1 MSDLDAFAERTGVA
15 LSQDDLQR
23 IAACWDGYM
32 DAVKGIYEVKLGAT
46 DEVAGRFD
54 PEGAEGSA

>member
-1 MSDLDAFAERTGVA
+1 MSDFGAFAERTDVA

-32 DAVKGIYEVKLGAT
+32 DAVKGIYEVKLSAV

-54 PEGAEGSA
+54 PLGAGGGA

>member
-1 MSDLDAFAERTGVA
+1 MSDFDAFAERTGVA

-23 IAACWDGYM
+23 IATCWEGYM
-32 DAVKGIYEVKLGAT
+32 EAIEGIYEVKLGAV

-54 PEGAEGSA
+54 PLRAGGGA

>member
-1 MSDLDAFAERTGVA
+1 MNDFGAFAERTGIA
-15 LSQDDLQR
+15 LSQDDQQR

-32 DAVKGIYEVKLGAT
+32 DAVKGIYEVKLSAV

-54 PEGAEGSA
+54 PLGAEGDA